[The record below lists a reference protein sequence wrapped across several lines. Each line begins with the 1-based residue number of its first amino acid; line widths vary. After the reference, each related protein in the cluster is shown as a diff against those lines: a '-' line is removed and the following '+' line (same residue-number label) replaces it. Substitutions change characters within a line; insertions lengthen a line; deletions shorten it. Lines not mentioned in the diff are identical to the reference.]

1 MEKRFRVSEMHICP
15 VYRIGTN
22 FKPDLE
28 YPTRYCVIDNE
39 REIAIDIKTKLKYD
53 YVKTMSNLYFL
64 SQSFEKIKGNN
75 RVAIFPYANVNF
87 DKYDIADVSIII
99 EQLKKDEQF
108 QDGNE
113 VYNNEQYLEYLKEEK
128 LIELNQSTS
137 NKEKTKK
144 LGKRKK

>member
-113 VYNNEQYLEYLKEEK
+113 DYNNEQYLEYLKEEK

>member
-1 MEKRFRVSEMHICP
+1 VEKRFRVSEMHICP